1 MVVCDLRKCTESGNS
16 ENREVSKKLVDSLVD
31 RLAIPI
37 KSLTGDLGPR
47 YPGKTWFARLV
58 TTPRA

>member
-1 MVVCDLRKCTESGNS
+1 M
-16 ENREVSKKLVDSLVD
+16 SKRLVDFLVD
-31 RLAIPI
+31 RLAITV

-47 YPGKTWFARLV
+47 YPGKTWFAKLV